1 MKWLVSVCFFFL
13 QFCQCHMLK
22 ITQTDRNVSL
32 CTNQNKTLWMSTEYS
47 VSHKFSLFQQSNTIF
62 SLRQF
67 RSCCC
72 QTNIPYQFPFFF
84 NVFFLLSTIPH
95 YNWCIFLFVK
105 VDLSAVFIHPIHDHR
120 MQTLN
125 IEDFFF
131 IHQCRNTQ
139 TPPIFLHFAM
149 QPYANANRNMRKWRN
164 LSINFWAISRAP
176 KRSFHLKL
184 GFKFI
189 DRKILNRLN
198 ICRHYSDG
206 MINDRDEIVFALFAF
221 LLVWCLSVSFG
232 SLSKN
237 SMRTDKSL

>member
-1 MKWLVSVCFFFL
+1 MKWLVSVCFLFFNSANVT
-13 QFCQCHMLK
+13 CLK
-22 ITQTDRNVSL
+22 LHKPIAMFLSAPT
-32 CTNQNKTLWMSTEYS
+32 KTRLWMSTEYS

-67 RSCCC
+67 WSCCC
-72 QTNIPYQFPFFF
+72 QAKFCINFLLFF

-95 YNWCIFLFVK
+95 YNWSIVLFVK
-105 VDLSAVFIHPIHDHR
+105 VDLSAVFIHSIHDHR
-120 MQTLN
+120 MQTQ
-125 IEDFFF
+125 DFFF
-131 IHQCRNTQ
+131 IHQCRHTQ

-149 QPYANANRNMRKWRN
+149 QPYANANRNMKKWRN

-184 GFKFI
+184 GFKII
-189 DRKILNRLN
+189 DRKILNRLK
-198 ICRHYSDG
+198 ICRHHFDG
-206 MINDRDEIVFALFAF
+206 MINDRDEIVFALAAL